1 MATLTRTLINL
12 VLCRLIDRSMDGWI
26 DPPAPRLTC
35 SSSFCHPRG
44 PPQIRDENCVAR
56 GKCWK
61 KNCSACP
68 NGPTQQEEVILT
80 AEVQKGMR
88 DRDTIVF
95 EEVADEALGHLAGHL
110 VFIIETLVH
119 PDFTRRNDDL
129 HMEMEIPL
137 LQALVRDCLAAK
149 AVLFF
154 FHQLCGQY
162 IPTFSSPHLC
172 PFLVAPHAPVSP
184 VFQPRSS
191 IWTGVQWR

>member
-1 MATLTRTLINL
+1 M
-12 VLCRLIDRSMDGWI
+12 
-26 DPPAPRLTC
+26 
-35 SSSFCHPRG
+35 
-44 PPQIRDENCVAR
+44 RDENCIAR

-95 EEVADEALGHLAGHL
+95 EEVADEAIGHKAGHL

-129 HMEMEIPL
+129 HMDMEIPL
-137 LQALVRDCLAAK
+137 VEALVRLMCFRLRNRFAGDCCLW
-149 AVLFF
+149 V
-154 FHQLCGQY
+154 
-162 IPTFSSPHLC
+162 
-172 PFLVAPHAPVSP
+172 
-184 VFQPRSS
+184 
-191 IWTGVQWR
+191 